1 MSKKAKVIFVGN
13 YKGGV
18 GKTTTALYLSTWI
31 SKIKNSNNENNKVLV
46 IDLDPQSSLSEI
58 LVSNNRDKNYQYD
71 SKLSNVPDDHTVN
84 FIYDISIRVIKKYHS
99 FVPNFLNVPI
109 KYRDNDSDFWFV
121 PCSIYYKSENSTIG
135 VGLDDIIQL
144 MDDNLQY
151 YQILPNFLNS
161 LKDNFDYIIIDCPP
175 TNNIITSSTFL
186 ASDWYVIPTICDGL
200 SSNGVIH
207 YIQKIK
213 QIYKKMCIDSV
224 DADINRLLFG
234 NEPNCAGIFYNLI
247 RAQAKYVIEKD
258 YLKSE
263 LASKFNYKDL
273 IYDEIINNYVDIA
286 RKTPRGIAES
296 PDFKAIVDKIYE
308 RIK

>member
-1 MSKKAKVIFVGN
+1 MDFKE
-13 YKGGV
+13 
-18 GKTTTALYLSTWI
+18 
-31 SKIKNSNNENNKVLV
+31 KNLNDEDNKVLV

-58 LVSNNRDKNYQYD
+58 LVSSNEDINYQYD
-71 SKLSNVPDDHTVN
+71 NKLSNVPDEHTIN
-84 FIYDISIRVIKKYHS
+84 FVFDVSIRVIKKYS
-99 FVPNFLNVPI
+99 GFVPNFLDVPI
-109 KYRDNDSDFWFV
+109 KYKDKDKEFWLV
-121 PCSIYYKSENSTIG
+121 PCSIYYKSKNNTIG
-135 VGLDDIIQL
+135 LGLDDITQL
-144 MDDNLQY
+144 MDDSLQY
-151 YQILPNFLNS
+151 YQILPTFLNS
-161 LKDNFDYIIIDCPP
+161 LKHKFDYIIIDCPP

-234 NEPNCAGIFYNLI
+234 KEPDCAGIFYNLI

-273 IYDEIINNYVDIA
+273 IYDEIINNYVAIA
-286 RKTPRGIAES
+286 RNTPRGIAES